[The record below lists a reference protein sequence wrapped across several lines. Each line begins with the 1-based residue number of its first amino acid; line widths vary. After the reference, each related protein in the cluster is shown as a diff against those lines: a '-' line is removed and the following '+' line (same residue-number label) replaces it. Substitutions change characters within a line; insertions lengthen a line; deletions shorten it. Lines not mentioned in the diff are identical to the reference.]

1 MTHELKRIV
10 SAFEVANQESQ
21 KVVLATVVHVEGSS
35 YRRPGVQMLIQEN
48 GQMTGAVSGGCVEK
62 EVYRQA
68 LAVFENGIPKIMTYD
83 GRYRL
88 GCEGVL
94 YILIEPFLPN
104 REWLEL
110 FWKAVSNRTDLY
122 LTSYFELSEG
132 QDKAYGST
140 VTFAQAQ
147 LPLRPSFEADRNLQ
161 SFKARFKPCF
171 KMVIFGAEHD
181 AVKLCAF
188 AALMGW
194 EVSVVSVPTEQKT
207 IADFKGAQHF
217 ITVLPEAFDAEGIDD
232 ETAVVLMTHSFA
244 KDLAYLLAIKDSSPA
259 YLGLLGPSGR
269 REKLMD
275 GLIERYP
282 DISER
287 FLERIYGPAG
297 LNLGSETPEEI
308 AISVL
313 SEILA
318 IVRGKTPMLLKD
330 KKGSIHS

>member
-10 SAFEVANQESQ
+10 SAFEAALEENI

-35 YRRPGVQMLIQEN
+35 YRRPGVQMLIEEN
-48 GQMTGAVSGGCVEK
+48 GKMTGAVSGGCVEK

-68 LAVFENGIPKIMTYD
+68 QEVFDKGIPRIMTYD

-88 GCEGVL
+88 GCEGML
-94 YILIEPFLPN
+94 YILIEPFLPDQ
-104 REWLEL
+104 EWLQA
-110 FWKAVSNRTDLY
+110 FWKAVADRTDL
-122 LTSYFELSEG
+122 LFTSYFNLSEG
-132 QDKAYGST
+132 MDKAYGST
-140 VTFAQAQ
+140 MASGQEELF
-147 LPLRPSFEADRNLQ
+147 LRPSFKANRKLQ
-161 SFKARFKPCF
+161 TFETRFKPCF
-171 KMVIFGAEHD
+171 KMVIVGAEHD

-188 AALMGW
+188 SASMGW
-194 EVSVVSVPTEQKT
+194 EVTVVTVPTEQKT
-207 IADFKGAQHF
+207 IADFDGAQHF
-217 ITVLPEAFDAEGIDD
+217 LTVAPETFETQDIDS
-232 ETAVVLMTHSFA
+232 ETAVVLMTHNFA
-244 KDLAYLLAIKDSSPA
+244 RDLAYLLALKDANPA
-259 YLGLLGPSGR
+259 YLGLLGPSSR
-269 REKLMD
+269 REKLLD

-282 DISER
+282 EVPES

-313 SEILA
+313 SEVLA

>member
-10 SAFEVANQESQ
+10 SAFEAARKENRQ
-21 KVVLATVVHVEGSS
+21 VVLATVVHVEGSS
-35 YRRPGVQMLIQEN
+35 YRRPGVQMLIAEN

-68 LAVFENGIPKIMTYD
+68 LEVFDTGTPKIMTYD

-88 GCEGVL
+88 GCEGML
-94 YILIEPFLPN
+94 YILIEPFLPDQK
-104 REWLEL
+104 WLDA
-110 FWKAVSNRTDLY
+110 FWKAIADRTELEF
-122 LTSYFELSEG
+122 TSHFKLAEG
-132 QDKAYGST
+132 QDKTFGST
-140 VTFAQAQ
+140 MTFTHNK
-147 LPLRPSFEADRNLQ
+147 LPLRPLFNTSQNLQ
-161 SFKARFKPCF
+161 SFTTRFKPCF
-171 KMVIFGAEHD
+171 KMVIVGAEHD

-188 AALMGW
+188 SAQMGW
-194 EVSVVSVPTEQKT
+194 DVTVVAAPTEQKT

-217 ITVLPEAFDAEGIDD
+217 LTVLPEALETDGIDS
-232 ETAVVLMTHSFA
+232 ETAVVLMTHNFA
-244 KDLAYLLAIKDSSPA
+244 KDLAFLLALKETSPA
-259 YLGLLGPSGR
+259 YLGFLGPSSR
-269 REKLMD
+269 REKLLD
-275 GLIERYP
+275 GLIEKYP
-282 DISER
+282 EVPES
-287 FLERIYGPAG
+287 FLECIYGPAG